1 MKVLIPDSIRL
12 SLPANSPDIEYITYS
27 VTSTD
32 FSATPDA
39 NVLVVWMNTA
49 ENLAAAVTQLPHL
62 KLIQSLAAGPDQIL
76 AAGFAS
82 HIAVASGR
90 GLHDTTVAE
99 HTLALALASVRNI
112 DGLVKAQ
119 SNHTWDMKTVHEQAA
134 PATSHLYTLRES
146 SILIIGFGS
155 IAKTVAPMFTALGAR
170 VTGVAQSSGVRDG
183 YPVISFREMQA
194 ALSTFDIVIS
204 LLPYTP
210 EVDKVFNDTFFDAMK
225 AQSIFIN
232 VGRGRTVDE
241 QALSDALTSGRLRK
255 AAIDVTYIEPLDA
268 QSALWDLP
276 NLIITPH
283 ISGGRPQ
290 GAEKL
295 IEINCQR
302 IQRGEGVENF
312 VAR

>member
-1 MKVLIPDSIRL
+1 MKVLIPDSLRL
-12 SLPANSPDIEYITYS
+12 SLPANSAGIEYISYS

-39 NVLVVWMNTA
+39 EVLVVWMNTA
-49 ENLAAAVTQLPHL
+49 ENLSAAVKGLPQL
-62 KLIQSLAAGPDQIL
+62 KLVQSLAAGPDQIL

-82 HIAVASGR
+82 QIAVASGR

-119 SNHTWDMKTVHEQAA
+119 IAHEWDKKTIDEQAA
-134 PATSHLYTLRES
+134 PESSHLYTLRDA

-155 IAKTVAPMFTALGAR
+155 IAKTVAPMFAALGAK
-170 VTGVAQSSGVRDG
+170 VTGIAQSSGERDG
-183 YPVISFREMQA
+183 YPVLSFGEMHNSLGA
-194 ALSTFDIVIS
+194 FDIVIS

-210 EVDKVFNDTFFDAMK
+210 DVDKVFNSTFFNAMK
-225 AQSIFIN
+225 SGSVFIN

-241 QALSDALTSGRLRK
+241 QALVTALSSGHIRK
-255 AAIDVTYIEPLDA
+255 AAIDVTYTEPLDKE
-268 QSALWDLP
+268 SALWDLP

-290 GAEKL
+290 GAERL
-295 IEINCQR
+295 IELNCQR
-302 IQRGEGVENF
+302 IQSCEIVENF